1 MNFFNTNMTKDQ
13 SRDTGMA
20 MVLLFLILRMALH
33 RDIFLFFCIAL
44 QVVNM
49 TFPRAYRPVA
59 VVWLGLSNLLGSIMS
74 KVLMSV
80 VFFVIVTPIG
90 VLRRLFGQDSLNVHA
105 FKKDDESVM
114 WVRNHK
120 FTANDIERPY

>member
-20 MVLLFLILRMALH
+20 MVLLFLILRVALH